1 MTWPIEDV
9 QGYAAAELILH
20 RCRTAGPALGGGRPI
35 IEGKETHVGT
45 ETVFANAKLA
55 DGTLNDI
62 VVQDGRITAIRP
74 AGSDA
79 SAANV
84 VDINGALLAPSFVEG
99 HIHLDTSFYGD
110 KWIPHKRC
118 TNGFDV
124 HERVAFQAE
133 NMAVAAPMDERARN
147 QLDLCVSNGALQMRS
162 HVMVDGSVGLK
173 SLETILKVREDYTD
187 IIDIQLVAFPQ
198 SGILKSSGTPELM
211 DEAIAMGADLVGGL
225 DPLSFDRDIKGHLDV
240 VFGIAER
247 RGVDVDIHLHDA
259 GTLGA
264 MTIEEICART
274 TALGMQGHVA
284 VSHAYGLGDLAPEA
298 AEKIAMLI
306 AKSGVSIMTN
316 APGNHNFP
324 PVTLLRAAGVNVFS
338 GSDNIRDSWWPFG
351 DGDMLRRAEII
362 AYRSGFFSD
371 AELSA
376 AFDVVT
382 SGGAKALRLEGYG
395 IAVGAK
401 ADFVTLAAEHVP
413 EAVVAVPKP
422 RRVFKEG
429 RLVAENGS
437 VIR

>member
-1 MTWPIEDV
+1 M
-9 QGYAAAELILH
+9 
-20 RCRTAGPALGGGRPI
+20 
-35 IEGKETHVGT
+35 GT

-84 VDINGALLAPSFVEG
+84 VDINGALLVSSFVEG

-110 KWIPHKRC
+110 KWIPHRPC

-147 QLDLCVSNGALQMRS
+147 QLDLCISNGALQMRS

-173 SLETILKVREDYTD
+173 SLETVLKVREDYTD

-198 SGILKSSGTPELM
+198 SGILKSPGTPELM

-298 AEKIAMLI
+298 AKKIAILI

-324 PVTLLRAAGVNVFS
+324 PVALLRAAGVNVFS

-395 IAVGAK
+395 IAVGAN